1 MADNNSIVQ
10 LAVDAY
16 HGEVG
21 KYSNKD
27 SMEVLRKS
35 LVEAN
40 GGSTKLDYKRIRDG
54 KCGQLFSIVE
64 EILSRTV
71 VEGLQ
76 KSDFFNNFVEFRNI
90 AAGDVNAFEVQDSIL
105 YQVAEVAD
113 GTQGV
118 RRQRFGGYNTVA
130 IDTTLKMVKIY
141 EELQRVLNGTVDFN
155 TLIARV
161 SESFSQKILDD
172 IYKVWASA
180 TADDFGGTAFFPVAG
195 TYSEDTLLDTIAH
208 VEAAAGGKTATI
220 SGTKAGLRRIAPSV
234 QGRDSQSD
242 IYNNGYYGKYYGS
255 NVLATPQR
263 HKIGTTDFVF
273 DDKTLNIVAGDD
285 KPIKVVYEGVS
296 TIILGN
302 PTENADLTY
311 EYLYGEQYGIGIVL
325 SGGANTGIGRYTFTN

>member
-118 RRQRFGGYNTVA
+118 RRQRFGGYNTVT

-195 TYSEDTLLDTIAH
+195 T
-208 VEAAAGGKTATI
+208 
-220 SGTKAGLRRIAPSV
+220 
-234 QGRDSQSD
+234 
-242 IYNNGYYGKYYGS
+242 
-255 NVLATPQR
+255 
-263 HKIGTTDFVF
+263 
-273 DDKTLNIVAGDD
+273 
-285 KPIKVVYEGVS
+285 
-296 TIILGN
+296 
-302 PTENADLTY
+302 LTQ
-311 EYLYGEQYGIGIVL
+311 LHM
-325 SGGANTGIGRYTFTN
+325 

>member
-105 YQVAEVAD
+105 YQVAEIAD
-113 GTQGV
+113 AH
-118 RRQRFGGYNTVA
+118 RA
-130 IDTTLKMVKIY
+130 L
-141 EELQRVLNGTVDFN
+141 
-155 TLIARV
+155 
-161 SESFSQKILDD
+161 
-172 IYKVWASA
+172 
-180 TADDFGGTAFFPVAG
+180 
-195 TYSEDTLLDTIAH
+195 ED
-208 VEAAAGGKTATI
+208 
-220 SGTKAGLRRIAPSV
+220 
-234 QGRDSQSD
+234 RD
-242 IYNNGYYGKYYGS
+242 
-255 NVLATPQR
+255 LA
-263 HKIGTTDFVF
+263 V
-273 DDKTLNIVAGDD
+273 
-285 KPIKVVYEGVS
+285 
-296 TIILGN
+296 IIL
-302 PTENADLTY
+302 
-311 EYLYGEQYGIGIVL
+311 
-325 SGGANTGIGRYTFTN
+325 